1 MPAPLFAIGTAIV
14 KGAKAI
20 GKSPIFQNA
29 LTAATIA
36 GGNSAQGRN
45 TTLISSGATHTI
57 QPDTQV
63 LGANNNLLLIVGA
76 AIVALFLIFKK

>member
-1 MPAPLFAIGTAIV
+1 MPVPLFAIGTAIV

-29 LTAATIA
+29 LAAATIA

-45 TTLISSGATHTI
+45 TTLISSGSTHTI
-57 QPDTQV
+57 APDTQII
-63 LGANNNLLLIVGA
+63 GANNNTLLIVGA
-76 AIVALFLIFKK
+76 AIVALFLILKK

>member
-20 GKSPIFQNA
+20 SKSPIFQNA
-29 LTAATIA
+29 LAAATIA

-45 TTLISSGATHTI
+45 TTLISSGSTHTI
-57 QPDTQV
+57 APDTQII
-63 LGANNNLLLIVGA
+63 GANNNTLLIVGA

>member
-1 MPAPLFAIGTAIV
+1 MPAPLFAIGSAIV

-20 GKSPIFQNA
+20 SKSPIFQNA
-29 LTAATIA
+29 LAAATIA

-45 TTLISSGATHTI
+45 TTLISSGSTHTI
-57 QPDTQV
+57 APDTQII
-63 LGANNNLLLIVGA
+63 GANNNTLLIVGA

>member
-1 MPAPLFAIGTAIV
+1 MPAPLFAIGQAVV

-29 LTAATIA
+29 LAAATIA
-36 GGNSAQGRN
+36 GGNAEQGRN

-63 LGANNNLLLIVGA
+63 LGANNNVLLIVGA